1 MSSWDPQG
9 PGPHCNDYLMAEDL
23 KSSSPEAE
31 VMLLSKL
38 ENKIPGLA
46 DLFSNESGECRLTD
60 IVQTNKH
67 LTCPFKVR

>member
-1 MSSWDPQG
+1 MSGWDPQG
-9 PGPHCNDYLMAEDL
+9 PRPHCHDCLTAEDL

-31 VMLLSKL
+31 VMLLFKL
-38 ENKIPGLA
+38 ENKGLA

-67 LTCPFKVR
+67 LICPFKVQ